1 MKKLHVFPVLL
12 VVCLVSAP
20 ALSQKIAEKALV
32 PARGHYKQLRA
43 FNPAPRSEGAE
54 LDKMTFPYDAAVAER
69 RLSLKPVYLTSA
81 KLEDFN
87 VPDMPANSSAQ
98 TRAEL
103 NYLLAIQR
111 TRTAEDIRT
120 SVHMAKVYYNN
131 RVQPTDSTY
140 ARYRRNLF
148 QIGRSIGSWFNPE
161 ALPVTA
167 DLMAN
172 VWQDASYFN
181 WQLKYKYA
189 RVRPVKLDPTIKN
202 LEVTDWAA
210 YPSGHASNSYVNAY
224 IYSELAPE
232 FADFFMKDA
241 YDMAHSRE
249 ILGVH
254 FPSDS
259 ESSRIFA
266 RQFVNKL
273 FQNEKFLKDFEN
285 AREEWAVKAK
295 EKL

>member
-1 MKKLHVFPVLL
+1 MKNVSVFPLVLVGVL
-12 VVCLVSAP
+12 ICAP
-20 ALSQKIAEKALV
+20 AYAQKIVEKALT
-32 PARGHYKQLRA
+32 PARGHYKQLSTFDPSA
-43 FNPAPRSEGAE
+43 RSSGAE
-54 LDKMTFPYDAAVAER
+54 LDKLTFPYDAAVAER
-69 RLSLKPVYLTSA
+69 RLSLKPVYLTNITLA
-81 KLEDFN
+81 DFK

-103 NYLLAIQR
+103 NYLLALQK
-111 TRTAEDIRT
+111 TRTSEDIRA
-120 SVHMAKVYYNN
+120 SLHMAKVYYNS
-131 RVQPTDSTY
+131 RVKPTDSTY

-161 ALPVTA
+161 TLPLTA

-210 YPSGHASNSYVNAY
+210 YPSGHASNSYINAY

-232 FADFFMKDA
+232 FADFFIKDA

-273 FQNEKFLKDFEN
+273 FQNEKFLMDFEN
-285 AREEWAVKAK
+285 VRKEWAQKAK
-295 EKL
+295 EEL